1 MEILKTLKEQCVD
14 KLTETKGEA
23 LQIGCNISSGQQMS
37 YILQSHA
44 HSYLGSAYITS
55 RCEML
60 ERLTISYQG
69 RGRTDLVDVG
79 KSGNDGLNF
88 TGGD

>member
-14 KLTETKGEA
+14 KLTETHGEA
-23 LQIGCNISSGQQMS
+23 LQIGCNLTSGKQMNYIMQS
-37 YILQSHA
+37 YA
-44 HSYLGSAYITS
+44 HTCLGSEYVKE

-79 KSGNDGLNF
+79 KSGPNDLGY
-88 TGGD
+88 GGE

>member
-14 KLTETKGEA
+14 RLCETKGEA
-23 LQIGCNISSGQQMS
+23 LQIGCNLSSGRQMG

-44 HSYLGSAYITS
+44 HAYLGSSYITS

-69 RGRTDLVDVG
+69 RGRTDLVEVG
-79 KSGNDGLNF
+79 KSGSNEMEFEG
-88 TGGD
+88 